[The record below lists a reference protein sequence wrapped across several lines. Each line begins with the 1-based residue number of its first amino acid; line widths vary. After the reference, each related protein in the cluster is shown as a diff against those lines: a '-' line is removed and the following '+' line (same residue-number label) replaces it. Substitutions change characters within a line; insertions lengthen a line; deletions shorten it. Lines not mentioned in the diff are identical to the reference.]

1 MENKQ
6 EIKYA
11 GLLNNVIED
20 RGLKALTGQTLD
32 NIASILSNTFG
43 PYGGSTIMDRFPEP
57 PVISKDG
64 FTVLNALRY
73 PGPVENAILELVRKI
88 ATNQVIKVGD
98 GSTSAIISSNEIFKR
113 VKELTEAIK
122 TDERDKVPTHLFAQ
136 ALDRAA
142 SKYKEELLALAKPVS
157 DDMNEIRDIATIAIN
172 NDTELGEVV
181 YKAFSKAGK
190 DVEVTFEKDLKQ
202 KEKATVEFEKGI
214 KIDYGFF
221 VDRGYTNENNISVK
235 LDKTNVIIFNQK
247 IEGNFMV
254 DLFVDIVQYYL
265 ITGSNLTLIINGLGD
280 RARDFVNKTFSREHI
295 ENINI
300 IYMPQNNDLSI
311 QKAQDIALCC
321 DCTVIDKDYVQ
332 DLKFY
337 PESFYEKRITL
348 AGRPQEIAKLI
359 HEYKGQI
366 NEEML
371 DYIGTAG
378 EITSFSNFTI
388 IKDGEGL
395 NTQKDIIKKEIEN
408 EKKRLDIM
416 KKDAKSY
423 TDELSMMCNK
433 RIATLSNTLVSIKV
447 GGATEEE
454 LNATYDLIEDAVK
467 ASKSALK
474 YGVVLGGNYAI
485 LKAFYS
491 MLDKGIIKFK
501 FPIEKSRMMD
511 GQDFNAITVMKFT
524 EDKKEQKLSIEHLEK
539 VIVVLIAQAFFN
551 MIKLIYANGE
561 FGNNMDRNIV
571 LKGIESNSVFN
582 VAKGDFDN
590 RIRNSANTEIE
601 ILNSS
606 MSIISMLMNSN
617 QIALAKAQDKL
628 TYGHFLTQLEEL

>member
-1 MENKQ
+1 
-6 EIKYA
+6 
-11 GLLNNVIED
+11 
-20 RGLKALTGQTLD
+20 
-32 NIASILSNTFG
+32 
-43 PYGGSTIMDRFPEP
+43 
-57 PVISKDG
+57 
-64 FTVLNALRY
+64 
-73 PGPVENAILELVRKI
+73 
-88 ATNQVIKVGD
+88 
-98 GSTSAIISSNEIFKR
+98 
-113 VKELTEAIK
+113 
-122 TDERDKVPTHLFAQ
+122 
-136 ALDRAA
+136 
-142 SKYKEELLALAKPVS
+142 
-157 DDMNEIRDIATIAIN
+157 
-172 NDTELGEVV
+172 
-181 YKAFSKAGK
+181 
-190 DVEVTFEKDLKQ
+190 
-202 KEKATVEFEKGI
+202 
-214 KIDYGFF
+214 
-221 VDRGYTNENNISVK
+221 
-235 LDKTNVIIFNQK
+235 
-247 IEGNFMV
+247 
-254 DLFVDIVQYYL
+254 
-265 ITGSNLTLIINGLGD
+265 
-280 RARDFVNKTFSREHI
+280 
-295 ENINI
+295 
-300 IYMPQNNDLSI
+300 
-311 QKAQDIALCC
+311 
-321 DCTVIDKDYVQ
+321 
-332 DLKFY
+332 
-337 PESFYEKRITL
+337 
-348 AGRPQEIAKLI
+348 
-359 HEYKGQI
+359 
-366 NEEML
+366 ML

-378 EITSFSNFTI
+378 EITSFANFTI

-491 MLDKGIIKFK
+491 MLDKEIIKFK
-501 FPIEKSRMMD
+501 FPIEKSKMMD

-539 VIVVLIAQAFFN
+539 VIIVLIAQAFFN

-582 VAKGDFDN
+582 VAKGDYDN